1 MRFFKKK
8 NLYIKRAKN
17 EIDPEEIFLDAS
29 LQKREETLI
38 LEKPLK
44 RKFILG
50 VFFVFLLIAFFSL
63 YQTFKYQ
70 IINHQNLSFAAQ
82 KNKFLSVSISA
93 QRGVIYDRNLKQ
105 LVFNILS
112 ADLVCDREKI
122 KQASNPERIYINL
135 AELLETNPEEIKKL
149 LEESKEKY
157 VLLAENLDYKKMI
170 LVEGLEDEFFG
181 CEIKNNLKR
190 EYQKGPVFSHIIG
203 YFRETGTNYGLEA
216 YYNETLKPEPG
227 EMLIERDAKGY
238 VISETIKSLPK
249 PGKNLVLWL
258 DADLQEKLYQT
269 MKEEMRKIGAK
280 KGVAVA
286 MDPKT
291 GGILAMVSIPSFDNN
306 SFSKGITQREWE
318 NLINNPNKPLLNR
331 VIGGRYPTGST
342 IKPLIA
348 AAALQEGLITEN
360 KTINCEGKIV
370 IDNPWFPDKPFIFRD
385 WTIHG
390 ITNVRKA
397 IAESC
402 NVFFYIIGGGYK
414 NFKGLGAEKIKHYLN
429 LFGWGQVLGIDIGG
443 EIKGFIPDKE
453 WKKERFSSPNNI
465 WMPGDTYNLS
475 IGQGYIL
482 IPPLEVVAS
491 FAAIANGGKLLKP
504 MLVQKIIDENQNVI
518 QEFHP
523 EVIREGFIDE
533 KNLEIVRE
541 GMREAVIYGSATI
554 LNDLPMKA
562 AAKTGTAQ
570 TSKEGY
576 YHNWLTVFAPY
587 DDPQI
592 VLTLMVEEVP
602 GLHVVVAPVAKEV
615 LNWYFTKDE
624 PSQ

>member
-1 MRFFKKK
+1 MVHEAIGF
-8 NLYIKRAKN
+8 A
-17 EIDPEEIFLDAS
+17 
-29 LQKREETLI
+29 LQ
-38 LEKPLK
+38 
-44 RKFILG
+44 
-50 VFFVFLLIAFFSL
+50 LL
-63 YQTFKYQ
+63 
-70 IINHQNLSFAAQ
+70 
-82 KNKFLSVSISA
+82 V
-93 QRGVIYDRNLKQ
+93 
-105 LVFNILS
+105 
-112 ADLVCDREKI
+112 
-122 KQASNPERIYINL
+122 
-135 AELLETNPEEIKKL
+135 
-149 LEESKEKY
+149 
-157 VLLAENLDYKKMI
+157 
-170 LVEGLEDEFFG
+170 
-181 CEIKNNLKR
+181 
-190 EYQKGPVFSHIIG
+190 
-203 YFRETGTNYGLEA
+203 
-216 YYNETLKPEPG
+216 
-227 EMLIERDAKGY
+227 
-238 VISETIKSLPK
+238 
-249 PGKNLVLWL
+249 
-258 DADLQEKLYQT
+258 
-269 MKEEMRKIGAK
+269 EEMRKIGAK

-429 LFGWGQVLGIDIGG
+429 LFGWGQILGIDIGG

-453 WKKERFSSPNNI
+453 WKKERFNSPNNI

-554 LNDLPMKA
+554 LNDLPVKA

-615 LNWYFTKDE
+615 LNWYFTKNE